1 MRESVRLDHD
11 RWHACANSIFFSSLR
26 IPGGM
31 CGERADEV
39 GEVIERR
46 YIGHN
51 SSHNTPI
58 ATPSPLGR
66 ADELWSHGLDADRLA
81 PTNRGTERDLQTGDP
96 AVRERATRSTS
107 DLHGVTTDTV
117 GRDPIKVPMPDSQ
130 HSAIARDPECFL
142 RSRTETAELLMGG
155 FYCRTPY
162 QSRAE
167 DQLIH
172 ITELSS
178 RVGRQTSTSTI

>member
-1 MRESVRLDHD
+1 MRFDVRSIGMIDSGARHKVYTSMRESVRLDHD

-81 PTNRGTERDLQTGDP
+81 PTNRGTDRDLQTEVP
-96 AVRERATRSTS
+96 PVRARVTRSTS
-107 DLHGVTTDTV
+107 DLHGSTRTCPARAAIYTAVPRTD
-117 GRDPIKVPMPDSQ
+117 
-130 HSAIARDPECFL
+130 HSANARDL
-142 RSRTETAELLMGG
+142 RSFCGL
-155 FYCRTPY
+155 
-162 QSRAE
+162 
-167 DQLIH
+167 H
-172 ITELSS
+172 
-178 RVGRQTSTSTI
+178 GRR

>member
-1 MRESVRLDHD
+1 MIDAGARHKVYTSMRESVRLDHD

-66 ADELWSHGLDADRLA
+66 ADERWSPGLDADRLA
-81 PTNRGTERDLQTGDP
+81 PTNRGTDRDLQTE
-96 AVRERATRSTS
+96 VRPVRARVTRSTS
-107 DLHGVTTDTV
+107 DLHGDTPTCPALVPIYTAVPGTD
-117 GRDPIKVPMPDSQ
+117 
-130 HSAIARDPECFL
+130 HSANARDL
-142 RSRTETAELLMGG
+142 RSFARRPSSDSGKKFLHYRLYAGPAEVVR
-155 FYCRTPY
+155 YV
-162 QSRAE
+162 SK
-167 DQLIH
+167 
-172 ITELSS
+172 
-178 RVGRQTSTSTI
+178 

>member
-1 MRESVRLDHD
+1 MRFDVRSISMIDSGARHKVYASMRESVRLDHD

-26 IPGGM
+26 IPGDI
-31 CGERADEV
+31 CGARADEV

-81 PTNRGTERDLQTGDP
+81 PTNCRTARDLQTDDP
-96 AVRERATRSTS
+96 AVRVRVTRSTS
-107 DLHGVTTDTV
+107 DLHGDTPTCPARV
-117 GRDPIKVPMPDSQ
+117 AIYTAVPG
-130 HSAIARDPECFL
+130 
-142 RSRTETAELLMGG
+142 TA
-155 FYCRTPY
+155 
-162 QSRAE
+162 
-167 DQLIH
+167 
-172 ITELSS
+172 
-178 RVGRQTSTSTI
+178 V

>member
-1 MRESVRLDHD
+1 
-11 RWHACANSIFFSSLR
+11 
-26 IPGGM
+26 M

-81 PTNRGTERDLQTGDP
+81 PTNRGTERDLQTEVP

-107 DLHGVTTDTV
+107 DLHGRTRTCPARAPIYTAVPGTD
-117 GRDPIKVPMPDSQ
+117 
-130 HSAIARDPECFL
+130 HSANARDPRSFCGLPTRHKCQKFL
-142 RSRTETAELLMGG
+142 QDPLTKGTTGCERPR
-155 FYCRTPY
+155 
-162 QSRAE
+162 RAAC
-167 DQLIH
+167 L
-172 ITELSS
+172 
-178 RVGRQTSTSTI
+178 RAM